1 MNIITLASGKGGTG
15 KSTLAA
21 HLAVEAGAQGVAPVA
36 IVDLD
41 PQGTLA
47 AWWNSRDAET
57 PHFIKT
63 TVRSLAKDL
72 DTLQHAGGELI
83 VIDTPPALLDVVNAG
98 IAVADLVLIPVRP
111 SPHDLRA
118 VGLIVEMARKLNTP
132 FAFVIN
138 AATARS
144 RLVHEARQA
153 LVEHGQVLLGMTC
166 QRQIFASA
174 MIDGRTAGEID
185 LRSPAAEE
193 MTALWRDVHVHLQ
206 NYGKRGLLWRN
217 PNLRS

>member
-1 MNIITLASGKGGTG
+1 MSAVTPCRWHGKPVPHEHHHPRIRQGGTG

-41 PQGTLA
+41 PQGALA
-47 AWWNSRDAET
+47 HGGIAAPET

-144 RLVHEARQA
+144 RLV
-153 LVEHGQVLLGMTC
+153 MK
-166 QRQIFASA
+166 
-174 MIDGRTAGEID
+174 
-185 LRSPAAEE
+185 P
-193 MTALWRDVHVHLQ
+193 
-206 NYGKRGLLWRN
+206 GKR
-217 PNLRS
+217 